1 MGCAVV
7 RMATTHDVQW
17 PTVGQRTVSTSTTKE
32 RPATWLRRIL
42 LVEDDDRDALRVEC
56 LLRSDANGYD
66 VHRVVSLRAAR
77 SALRTERYDAVLLD
91 MSLPDGEGMETVE
104 AICSAVPE
112 VPIVAL
118 TSRRCADAGLRAV
131 QVGAQD
137 YLDKRSL
144 DVAAL
149 GQALR
154 YAIERKR
161 AEARLVYLAHY
172 DPLTGLANRALF
184 SERLEQ
190 ALVHAPKHRAR
201 IAVLFLDLDRFKE
214 VNDSRGH
221 DIGDLLLQQV
231 AARLSGCVRDGET
244 VARLG
249 GDEFTIL
256 LEGVRRLDDATAV
269 AQRII
274 AAFDAPF
281 DLEGRSTSLS
291 TSIGV
296 AISSEAGTSAEDLL
310 ERADRAMYRA
320 KKAGRDTFEVSK
332 EDPDITTGDL
342 FDTSCEVER
351 ALICGEL
358 ELFYQPKVQIPN
370 GRIVGVEALLRWRH
384 PRLGMLSPANFIPL
398 MEEAGLI
405 SVVGRWVLETAM
417 RQMRTWLDE
426 GCDDFRVAVNVSPQQ
441 LEDHDFV
448 QMVEELLVATGLP
461 ARNLEIEI
469 TESMLIEHSVR
480 SHRVLEALQRLGVRL
495 AMDDF
500 GTGYSSLAYLV
511 NFPIDSLKIDRSFV
525 ADLLTSNRH
534 RAIVT
539 AIVGLGHSL
548 DLEIV
553 AEGVETTEQLE
564 ALRDLGCRSIQG
576 YLMSEPRDAHE
587 IGVWLQA
594 RT

>member
-1 MGCAVV
+1 M
-7 RMATTHDVQW
+7 
-17 PTVGQRTVSTSTTKE
+17 
-32 RPATWLRRIL
+32 LF
-42 LVEDDDRDALRVEC
+42 
-56 LLRSDANGYD
+56 RS
-66 VHRVVSLRAAR
+66 
-77 SALRTERYDAVLLD
+77 
-91 MSLPDGEGMETVE
+91 
-104 AICSAVPE
+104 
-112 VPIVAL
+112 
-118 TSRRCADAGLRAV
+118 
-131 QVGAQD
+131 
-137 YLDKRSL
+137 
-144 DVAAL
+144 
-149 GQALR
+149 
-154 YAIERKR
+154 
-161 AEARLVYLAHY
+161 
-172 DPLTGLANRALF
+172 
-184 SERLEQ
+184 
-190 ALVHAPKHRAR
+190 
-201 IAVLFLDLDRFKE
+201 
-214 VNDSRGH
+214 
-221 DIGDLLLQQV
+221 
-231 AARLSGCVRDGET
+231 
-244 VARLG
+244 
-249 GDEFTIL
+249 
-256 LEGVRRLDDATAV
+256 V

-281 DLEGRSTSLS
+281 DLEGRSTSFS

-469 TESMLIEHSVR
+469 TEI
-480 SHRVLEALQRLGVRL
+480 G
-495 AMDDF
+495 
-500 GTGYSSLAYLV
+500 
-511 NFPIDSLKIDRSFV
+511 
-525 ADLLTSNRH
+525 
-534 RAIVT
+534 RAHV
-539 AIVGLGHSL
+539 
-548 DLEIV
+548 
-553 AEGVETTEQLE
+553 
-564 ALRDLGCRSIQG
+564 
-576 YLMSEPRDAHE
+576 
-587 IGVWLQA
+587 
-594 RT
+594 